1 MKVVICDLYDGFD
14 IVIYEDD
21 EVVQWWNFDQ
31 EDTRERMVA
40 VFQAL
45 GIEAE
50 YEESYLK
57 ENMKCKN
64 KNKQTFS

>member
-21 EVVQWWNFDQ
+21 EMIQRWNFDQ
-31 EDTRERMVA
+31 EDTRESMVA
-40 VFQAL
+40 VFQTL

-50 YEESYLK
+50 YEESY
-57 ENMKCKN
+57 
-64 KNKQTFS
+64 

>member
-14 IVIYEDD
+14 IVIYDGD
-21 EVVQWWNFDQ
+21 EMAQRWNFDQ
-31 EDTRERMVA
+31 EDTREGLVA

-50 YEESYLK
+50 YEESY
-57 ENMKCKN
+57 
-64 KNKQTFS
+64 

>member
-21 EVVQWWNFDQ
+21 EVAQRWNFDQ

-50 YEESYLK
+50 YEESY
-57 ENMKCKN
+57 
-64 KNKQTFS
+64 